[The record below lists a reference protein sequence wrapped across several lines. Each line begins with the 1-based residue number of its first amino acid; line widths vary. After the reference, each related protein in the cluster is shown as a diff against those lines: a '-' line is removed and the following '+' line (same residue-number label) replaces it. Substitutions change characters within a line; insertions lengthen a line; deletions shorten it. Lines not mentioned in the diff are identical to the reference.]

1 MTTDSFQD
9 NIDDSDNNIQPEKTF
24 DEHVASL
31 IHEFKEKIGDNSDV
45 IVIVKPND
53 VENPHVFYKGH
64 PYDITK
70 LGVDFVRHMKEMLGS
85 QLEC

>member
-1 MTTDSFQD
+1 MTTSSIED
-9 NIDDSDNNIQPEKTF
+9 NDDNNNDIQPEKTF

-31 IHEFKEKIGDNSDV
+31 IHEFKEKIGDNANM

-70 LGVDFVRHMKEMLGS
+70 LGVDFVRHMKEMLGD